1 VDEEW
6 RYEICVHQGC
16 SPQMAGEARVL
27 PDMHLKSNNMGLRMF
42 AECTADWYMYEN
54 KTTM

>member
-1 VDEEW
+1 
-6 RYEICVHQGC
+6 
-16 SPQMAGEARVL
+16 MAGEARVL

-54 KTTM
+54 KTTT